1 MTPCFLHFGA
11 SSHPYIPLSFRR
23 NDFSTCINMLYIL
36 QTATW
41 CTTQHPGE
49 LACKCVYTPEKV
61 YYSIVYAIDFPL
73 AYSIIWVFVLFRF
86 IDLDW
91 NETVRKRK
99 WQGKIKSTHD
109 VKMEQ
114 WTEGSGRK
122 RENTG
127 FYVKT
132 EQQCFPQHYNN
143 RVLRPDWKI
152 PKMGVHNYCAC
163 VKCN

>member
-1 MTPCFLHFGA
+1 MDKLYRCFA
-11 SSHPYIPLSFRR
+11 KCKRSSPSFLCSKKVGLKYIYVVICSLYVVTR
-23 NDFSTCINMLYIL
+23 N
-36 QTATW
+36 Q
-41 CTTQHPGE
+41 
-49 LACKCVYTPEKV
+49 K

-152 PKMGVHNYCAC
+152 PKMGVHNYYAC